1 MFSAQLEKSRDASN
15 LANAR
20 SIYGQLVA
28 DYLDDSKIQ
37 EGADKTSLTLGS
49 SAGDVKVG
57 GNTFH
62 FQKVTGAELT
72 ITNGATNSE
81 TAPIVTYKGK
91 NYNETFGSAS

>member
-1 MFSAQLEKSRDASN
+1 MFSAQLEKSRDAAN

-37 EGADKTSLTLGS
+37 EGADQTSLDLGS
-49 SAGDVKVG
+49 NTGDVKVG

-62 FQKVTGAELT
+62 FQKVSGAKLT

-81 TAPIVTYKGK
+81 SAPVVTYTGK
-91 NYNETFGSAS
+91 NYNETFGTT